1 MLRPYFFSD
10 LHRRLRA
17 SCATALVGVLVRFN
31 HVAG

>member
-1 MLRPYFFSD
+1 
-10 LHRRLRA
+10 LHHRLRA